1 MVLPTDVWDVTGWHC
16 GTHYQ
21 EMLFGFTWGYSVLVK
36 LGCPMQAV
44 SCLLVGMGV
53 SRSGLGVGLARMAF
67 MTLSVLLGQVLRG
80 DGPLARPPALRIGLQ
95 D

>member
-1 MVLPTDVWDVTGWHC
+1 MVFPTDVWGVAGWHH

-36 LGCPMQAV
+36 LGCPMQVV
-44 SCLLVGMGV
+44 SCLLVGMG
-53 SRSGLGVGLARMAF
+53 LARIAF

-80 DGPLARPPALRIGLQ
+80 DGPLARPPALRIRLQ
-95 D
+95 DRPRGVHL